1 MCCLLQKMLSKIF
14 FNVSPILTLTVFI
27 IRAGMGRLNDLI
39 MAILSGILLLTVN
52 QYLPLA
58 ALINL
63 IFNFFMIIILVVYI
77 MQFLALINP
86 VLPSPKIFK

>member
-1 MCCLLQKMLSKIF
+1 
-14 FNVSPILTLTVFI
+14 
-27 IRAGMGRLNDLI
+27 